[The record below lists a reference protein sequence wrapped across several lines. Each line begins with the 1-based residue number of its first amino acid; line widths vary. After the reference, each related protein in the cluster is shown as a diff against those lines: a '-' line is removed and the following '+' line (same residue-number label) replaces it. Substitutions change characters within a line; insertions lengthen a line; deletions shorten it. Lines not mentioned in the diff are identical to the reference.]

1 MEKEKQQRIHV
12 NVDHGDPVFF
22 SDNVTISH
30 NQSKF
35 IIDFSQTTPRFDNV
49 AGNMQQSL
57 VIKHNSIMI
66 EPQFAK
72 IILDLLEKNVK
83 KYEKNFGKLKLPKS
97 VPEVKDVLEIEKTAD
112 KATRYIG

>member
-1 MEKEKQQRIHV
+1 MEKDKRINV
-12 NVDHGDPVFF
+12 SVDHGEPVFF
-22 SDNVTISH
+22 SDNVTVSH

-49 AGNMQQSL
+49 GGDMQQSL
-57 VIKHNSIMI
+57 VIKHKSIMI

-72 IILDLLEKNVK
+72 IIMELLEKNVK
-83 KYEKNFGKLKLPKS
+83 KYEKVFGKIKVPKDTPS
-97 VPEVKDVLEIEKTAD
+97 KKALDLLDNEKAD